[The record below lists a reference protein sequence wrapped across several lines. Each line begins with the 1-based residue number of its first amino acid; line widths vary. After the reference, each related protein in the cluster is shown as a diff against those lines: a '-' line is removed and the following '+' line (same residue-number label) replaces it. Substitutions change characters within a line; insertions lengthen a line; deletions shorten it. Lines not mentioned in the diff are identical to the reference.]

1 MKLETVAYLGVP
13 AITQETQYLY
23 KRIDKLLNDDEPES
37 ETGFES
43 VVELIKHMLDNR
55 IADAVLYSR
64 LSSRCK
70 SHAIEF
76 EEQHPEID
84 FQDLGE
90 EYLEHSKEEL
100 ENFRALMFLAQN
112 IGVACSFD
120 FSLKETANLK
130 FAHPM
135 DFLNF
140 TQYREMMSIAE
151 FYSLYRILLNTDIL
165 DDLDDEEQVEIILLI
180 KESLEIEIQHF
191 EDFFDFS
198 EIQNERFLELLSK
211 VKDDLAEGF

>member
-23 KRIDKLLNDDEPES
+23 KRIDKLLNDDETES

-55 IADAVLYSR
+55 ISDGVLYSR

-70 SHAIEF
+70 SNVVEF

-84 FQDLGE
+84 FQELSE

-100 ENFRALMFLAQN
+100 ENFRTLMFLAQY
-112 IGVACSFD
+112 IGVACSLD
-120 FSLKETANLK
+120 FSLKETANSK
-130 FAHPM
+130 FANPM

-165 DDLDDEEQVEIILLI
+165 DDLDDDEQVEIISLI
-180 KESLEIEIQHF
+180 KEIL
-191 EDFFDFS
+191 
-198 EIQNERFLELLSK
+198 
-211 VKDDLAEGF
+211 